1 MQVTLLSRDGELWKV
16 TGGLK
21 SYCNDTWI
29 FGSGT
34 ETERER
40 ERDACEKKTAKKKRF
55 ATTGVLEQAPIIVHC
70 TRSQANVCLS
80 SYSFG
85 DGSYWGT
92 LILQRTYQMLAW
104 SAWSRFR
111 SPAVL
116 RSFFFSVFITGRIG
130 RDGKTQPIWRLATS
144 WTVRCSNTGGSKR
157 VSALYTL
164 LNQLWVP
171 SNFLFNGYQRTA
183 LGVNRQGR
191 GFGHPPPSS
200 AEVMNEWSCVVGS
213 KSFLPDIKSRAKW
226 KMLWGIYSVIYDEV
240 NVSVGKCVE
249 MKGDYVEK

>member
-40 ERDACEKKTAKKKRF
+40 ERDACEKKLPKKTLCHDWGAWTSAHNCALYKEPSECLPVVIFLRWR
-55 ATTGVLEQAPIIVHC
+55 VLLRNINPP
-70 TRSQANVCLS
+70 ANIPNACMV
-80 SYSFG
+80 
-85 DGSYWGT
+85 
-92 LILQRTYQMLAW
+92 
-104 SAWSRFR
+104 SAVAFQKPR
-111 SPAVL
+111 SP
-116 RSFFFSVFITGRIG
+116 SFFFFSVFITGRIG

-164 LNQLWVP
+164 LKQLWVP

-183 LGVNRQGR
+183 LGVNRQAC

-213 KSFLPDIKSRAKW
+213 KSFRPDIRSRAKW
-226 KMLWGIYSVIYDEV
+226 KMLWGIYSAIYGEV

-249 MKGDYVEK
+249 IKGDYVEK